1 MAANPERRG
10 SIWRRDLNDLVRD
23 ESGHLSPSKIGTLLG
38 QWLAVKIILQNGAAI
53 IENWDSLAILF
64 CVLMA
69 PQMFLKLVNLKYGT
83 PANEGTTTTTTAT
96 ADVVTTTKGKK

>member
-1 MAANPERRG
+1 MTAKPERRQ
-10 SIWRRDLNDLVRD
+10 SVLRRDINDLVRD

-38 QWLAVKIILQNGAAI
+38 QWLAVKIIVQNGAAI
-53 IENWDSLAILF
+53 IDNWDSLAILF

-69 PQMFLKLVNLKYGT
+69 PQMFLKVVNMKYG
-83 PANEGTTTTTTAT
+83 NGGDKGTTTTTTAT